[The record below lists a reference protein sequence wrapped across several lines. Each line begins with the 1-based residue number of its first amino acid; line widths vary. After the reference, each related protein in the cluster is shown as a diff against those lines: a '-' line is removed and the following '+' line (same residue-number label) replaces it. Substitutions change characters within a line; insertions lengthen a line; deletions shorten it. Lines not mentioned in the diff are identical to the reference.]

1 MYVSIKQTSKFSVNF
16 FSLNLVYEK
25 LNTSSYNLVAK
36 KKILYFKFSTKINIV
51 RNIKQDKPI

>member
-25 LNTSSYNLVAK
+25 LKTSSYNLVAK
-36 KKILYFKFSTKINIV
+36 KNIIFQIFHE
-51 RNIKQDKPI
+51 NKYCA